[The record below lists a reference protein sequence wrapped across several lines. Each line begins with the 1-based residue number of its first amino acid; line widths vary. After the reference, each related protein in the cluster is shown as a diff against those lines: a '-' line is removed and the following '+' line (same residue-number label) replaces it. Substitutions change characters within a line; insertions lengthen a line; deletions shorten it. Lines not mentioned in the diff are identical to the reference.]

1 MKDKDISTIKQYET
15 SRINPHNTECYSY
28 FQQQE
33 LISQHILG
41 ISGALVMSSI
51 FWGFQVHWWWAAYF
65 GDLGCGPN
73 RNFAMENAMSWFTR
87 PCILPL
93 FSAEITSWFHLK
105 STTRDL
111 LHLFCPKGR
120 SISWALRPKICVG
133 FFLSYFFFSKEKVSI
148 LCVKPGLRPGFTLVA
163 YSFWFNGQA
172 VRPGLFALQAVRP
185 EVHTGPA
192 RKGWTSLNISGRKAW
207 DVYCVK
213 SRWDTWISH

>member
-1 MKDKDISTIKQYET
+1 MKQV
-15 SRINPHNTECYSY
+15 
-28 FQQQE
+28 E
-33 LISQHILG
+33 LTHTTLNAIAIFNNKSLY
-41 ISGALVMSSI
+41 LSI

-65 GDLGCGPN
+65 GDFRCIGDEQHILGIWVVDLTVILQWKM
-73 RNFAMENAMSWFTR
+73 AWFTR

>member
-51 FWGFQVHWWWAAYF
+51 FWVHF
-65 GDLGCGPN
+65 RCIGDFEQHMVLGISGALVIEQHALVGSPGVVDLTVILQWK
-73 RNFAMENAMSWFTR
+73 MFTDSR
-87 PCILPL
+87 DHAFCQL

-105 STTRDL
+105 SWPLETL

-192 RKGWTSLNISGRKAW
+192 RKGLDQFKHLRP
-207 DVYCVK
+207 
-213 SRWDTWISH
+213 

>member
-1 MKDKDISTIKQYET
+1 MHWWS
-15 SRINPHNTECYSY
+15 SRVHWCGV
-28 FQQQE
+28 QE
-33 LISQHILG
+33 L
-41 ISGALVMSSI
+41 
-51 FWGFQVHWWWAAYF
+51 
-65 GDLGCGPN
+65 GPN
-73 RNFAMENAMSWFTR
+73 RNFRNGKCSLSRDHANWQHFTSLRSVKSWTET
-87 PCILPL
+87 L
-93 FSAEITSWFHLK
+93 F
-105 STTRDL
+105 
-111 LHLFCPKGR
+111 HLFCPKGR